1 MFTEEQL
8 EKLNT
13 QRERNRYEY
22 LGLLS
27 EYQIVSGKLVQKI
40 IYTELNTQQ
49 LHLYKRV
56 LHGFN
61 AFTSEE
67 LEKMH
72 WDKKRRIK
80 KVWKRAQNVIN
91 ALKQK
96 ICNKRSNEILS
107 IFTSSK
113 LAKQIMSVPVE
124 EVDQRFIN
132 KMSFRTLGV
141 KPEDLIVKFYTEG
154 LLPKNYFELQ

>member
-56 LHGFN
+56 LHGLN

-72 WDKKRRIK
+72 W
-80 KVWKRAQNVIN
+80 
-91 ALKQK
+91 
-96 ICNKRSNEILS
+96 E
-107 IFTSSK
+107 
-113 LAKQIMSVPVE
+113 
-124 EVDQRFIN
+124 
-132 KMSFRTLGV
+132 
-141 KPEDLIVKFYTEG
+141 
-154 LLPKNYFELQ
+154 

>member
-1 MFTEEQL
+1 MSIQD
-8 EKLNT
+8 
-13 QRERNRYEY
+13 Y
-22 LGLLS
+22 
-27 EYQIVSGKLVQKI
+27 YQ
-40 IYTELNTQQ
+40 N
-49 LHLYKRV
+49 KRV
-56 LHGFN
+56 LHGLN

-91 ALKQK
+91 SLKQM
-96 ICNKRSNEILS
+96 ICNKRSNEVFKL
-107 IFTSSK
+107 FNNSK
-113 LAKQIMSVPVE
+113 LAKSIMSVPVE
-124 EVDQRFIN
+124 EVDDRFIN

-141 KPEDLIVKFYTEG
+141 KPEDLIVKFYAEG

>member
-1 MFTEEQL
+1 MSL
-8 EKLNT
+8 
-13 QRERNRYEY
+13 
-22 LGLLS
+22 
-27 EYQIVSGKLVQKI
+27 
-40 IYTELNTQQ
+40 
-49 LHLYKRV
+49 
-56 LHGFN
+56 N

-113 LAKQIMSVPVE
+113 LAKHIMSVPVE

-141 KPEDLIVKFYTEG
+141 KPEDLIVKFYVEG